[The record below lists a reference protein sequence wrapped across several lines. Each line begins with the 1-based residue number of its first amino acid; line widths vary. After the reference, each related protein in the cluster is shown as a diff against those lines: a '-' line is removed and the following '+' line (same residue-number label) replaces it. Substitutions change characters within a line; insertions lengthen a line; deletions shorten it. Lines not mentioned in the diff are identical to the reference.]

1 MFPRINIKLQ
11 LTSPPFQVKEPAPSP
26 EMAGFLSVLSCCLY
40 LANKSQG
47 IVTLLVPDDAVS
59 AAKNHKN
66 CNAPNNYTGL

>member
-1 MFPRINIKLQ
+1 MIDEPCYC
-11 LTSPPFQVKEPAPSP
+11 QVKEPTPGP

-59 AAKNHKN
+59 AAKSHKN
-66 CNAPNNYTGL
+66 CNPPNNYTGK